1 MLIWSYKLLHFYP
14 IWYYRKPGNPL
25 SVLENRYEKTMA
37 YVTYIEDLGR
47 FFFSCKIL
55 RLSICGYDNLKTT
68 SFLLAPYAD
77 IIHET

>member
-1 MLIWSYKLLHFYP
+1 
-14 IWYYRKPGNPL
+14 
-25 SVLENRYEKTMA
+25 MA

-55 RLSICGYDNLKTT
+55 RLSICGYDILKTT
-68 SFLLAPYAD
+68 IFLLAPYAD

>member
-1 MLIWSYKLLHFYP
+1 
-14 IWYYRKPGNPL
+14 
-25 SVLENRYEKTMA
+25 MA